1 MEVNNFDLKAPDW
14 DKNEE
19 RINRAKVIY
28 KRIVEI
34 IKINKPDTILD
45 YGCGTG
51 LLGFNFIN
59 DVSLVC
65 FADTSSGMLA
75 EINKKANQQNVT
87 NYKTINLNE
96 SNELGKYSAITS
108 LLALHHIEDLEN
120 VLNNLLKHIEKDGYI
135 VLSDLDIED
144 GSFHY
149 PEIVPHNG
157 IDRNIILNCLNN
169 SNYELICN
177 ETVYVQKKT
186 VNDKQVEFPIFLI
199 IGRNKKTE
207 TLS

>member
-34 IKINKPDTILD
+34 IKINKPDTILE
-45 YGCGTG
+45 YGSGTG

-108 LLALHHIEDLEN
+108 LLALHHIEDLKN
-120 VLNNLLKHIEKDGYI
+120 VLNNLVKHIEKDGYI

-149 PEIVPHNG
+149 PENVPHNG

-199 IGRNKKTE
+199 IGRNIQN
-207 TLS
+207 

>member
-1 MEVNNFDLKAPDW
+1 MEVNNFYLKAPDW

-199 IGRNKKTE
+199 IGRNIQN
-207 TLS
+207 